1 MGTDNEQEYEIDLK
15 EICIA
20 ILDRIW
26 IVISVGIA
34 CALLAGIITKVFIT
48 PMYTSTTKL
57 YVINKQNSENSVTY
71 TDLQT
76 GNLLTND
83 YIIQVKGTK
92 VLSQVISE
100 LNLTDTEDEL
110 ASRIT
115 VSNPE
120 NSRFIVISVSDKDP
134 VVAQQIASCV
144 AKVSSEVVKEVM
156 DLEKVNVAEEANL
169 PLEKSSPNL
178 KKNVLLGGVAG
189 VFVSLLLIV
198 VFYLLNDRIRTPE
211 DVKRYLGLNT
221 LGQIPVLENS
231 GNAKKKQRHRKP
243 DIDDEDDDENEQEPV
258 AVVPAAENADK
269 IPVFVP
275 GFSVKADEPAADD
288 TATVSF
294 ADHEEDT
301 ATVSFA
307 DHEEDTAAVS
317 FVDYEDESSEAFEDV
332 APETAAPEESAKP
345 ETEIS
350 EEAVESETVI
360 AEEASKPETVI
371 SEEAVKPAKK
381 KKTDSSKKKSKD
393 KADEEEKTKKSD
405 KADKTKR
412 ADKADKEKK
421 AGKSDKEDKED
432 KPVKD
437 KKSKKKKSGK
447 KANDKK
453 DHDKKETEYAE
464 GGEDNE

>member
-15 EICIA
+15 EIAIV

-57 YVINKQNSENSVTY
+57 YVINKQDSENNITY

-144 AKVSSEVVKEVM
+144 AEVSSDVVKEVM

-178 KKNVLLGGVAG
+178 KKNVLLGGAAG

-231 GNAKKKQRHRKP
+231 GNTKRKQRHKKH
-243 DIDDEDDDENEQEPV
+243 DVDDEDDDEDENEQEPV
-258 AVVPAAENADK
+258 VAVPAVTDAGEKQDE

-275 GFSVKADEPAADD
+275 GLSVETDKMVEGD
-288 TATVSF
+288 TETVSY
-294 ADHEEDT
+294 AELED
-301 ATVSFA
+301 VSDEA
-307 DHEEDTAAVS
+307 
-317 FVDYEDESSEAFEDV
+317 YEDAEA
-332 APETAAPEESAKP
+332 ETTVQEEAAKP
-345 ETEIS
+345 ETVVS
-350 EEAVESETVI
+350 EEA
-360 AEEASKPETVI
+360 AKPETVVSEETAKPETVVSEEAAKPETVV
-371 SEEAVKPAKK
+371 SEEAVKSVKK
-381 KKTDSSKKKSKD
+381 KKTDDSKKKSKD
-393 KADEEEKTKKSD
+393 K
-405 KADKTKR
+405 
-412 ADKADKEKK
+412 DKEKK
-421 AGKSDKEDKED
+421 TDKSEKENKED

-437 KKSKKKKSGK
+437 KKSKKKKPGK
-447 KANDKK
+447 KTHHKK
-453 DHDKKETEYAE
+453 EHNKKETEYAE

>member
-15 EICIA
+15 EIAIA

-57 YVINKQNSENSVTY
+57 YVINKQNSENNITY

-144 AKVSSEVVKEVM
+144 AEVSSDVVKEVM

-178 KKNVLLGGVAG
+178 KKNVLLGGAAG

-231 GNAKKKQRHRKP
+231 GNTKRKQRHKKH
-243 DIDDEDDDENEQEPV
+243 DVDDEDDDEDENEQEPV
-258 AVVPAAENADK
+258 ATIPAVADAGEK
-269 IPVFVP
+269 QDEIPVFVP
-275 GFSVKADEPAADD
+275 GLSVETDK
-288 TATVSF
+288 TVEVDAETVLS
-294 ADHEEDT
+294 AELED
-301 ATVSFA
+301 VSGEA
-307 DHEEDTAAVS
+307 
-317 FVDYEDESSEAFEDV
+317 YEDADTEA
-332 APETAAPEESAKP
+332 TIPEEAAKP
-345 ETEIS
+345 ETVVS
-350 EEAVESETVI
+350 EETAKSETVVS
-360 AEEASKPETVI
+360 EETVKPETVV
-371 SEEAVKPAKK
+371 SEETVKPLKK
-381 KKTDSSKKKSKD
+381 KKTDGPKKKSKD
-393 KADEEEKTKKSD
+393 K
-405 KADKTKR
+405 
-412 ADKADKEKK
+412 DKEKRTDK
-421 AGKSDKEDKED
+421 YDKENKEDKED

-447 KANDKK
+447 KTHDKK

>member
-15 EICIA
+15 EIAIA

-34 CALLAGIITKVFIT
+34 CALLTGIITKVFIT

-57 YVINKQNSENSVTY
+57 YVINKQNSENNITY

-144 AKVSSEVVKEVM
+144 AEVSSDVVKEVM

-169 PLEKSSPNL
+169 PLEESSPNL
-178 KKNVLLGGVAG
+178 KKNVLLGGAAG

-231 GNAKKKQRHRKP
+231 GNTKRKQRHKKH
-243 DIDDEDDDENEQEPV
+243 DVDDEDDDEDENEQEPV
-258 AVVPAAENADK
+258 AAVPAVADADEK
-269 IPVFVP
+269 QDEIPVFVP
-275 GFSVKADEPAADD
+275 GLSVEHDKMMEGD
-288 TATVSF
+288 TETVSY
-294 ADHEEDT
+294 AELED
-301 ATVSFA
+301 VSDEA
-307 DHEEDTAAVS
+307 
-317 FVDYEDESSEAFEDV
+317 YEDAEAETTV
-332 APETAAPEESAKP
+332 QEEAAEPETVVSEETARPETVVSEEAAKP
-345 ETEIS
+345 ETVVS
-350 EEAVESETVI
+350 EED
-360 AEEASKPETVI
+360 
-371 SEEAVKPAKK
+371 VKPAKK
-381 KKTDSSKKKSKD
+381 KKSDNSKKKSKD
-393 KADEEEKTKKSD
+393 KD
-405 KADKTKR
+405 K
-412 ADKADKEKK
+412 DKEKK
-421 AGKSDKEDKED
+421 VDKSEKENKEEKED

-437 KKSKKKKSGK
+437 KKSKKKKPGK
-447 KANDKK
+447 KNHDKK
-453 DHDKKETEYAE
+453 EHNKKETEYA
-464 GGEDNE
+464 

>member
-15 EICIA
+15 EIAIV

-57 YVINKQNSENSVTY
+57 YVINKQNSENNITY

-144 AKVSSEVVKEVM
+144 AEVSSDVVKEVM

-178 KKNVLLGGVAG
+178 KKNVLLGGAAG

-231 GNAKKKQRHRKP
+231 GNTKRKQRHKKP
-243 DIDDEDDDENEQEPV
+243 GVDDEDDDEDENEQEPV
-258 AVVPAAENADK
+258 AAVPAVADAGK
-269 IPVFVP
+269 KQDEIPVFVP
-275 GFSVKADEPAADD
+275 GLSVETDKTMEGD
-288 TATVSF
+288 TETVSY
-294 ADHEEDT
+294 AEIED
-301 ATVSFA
+301 VSNEA
-307 DHEEDTAAVS
+307 
-317 FVDYEDESSEAFEDV
+317 YEDETTIPEEA
-332 APETAAPEESAKP
+332 ANPETVVSEEAANPETVVSEETANPEYVVSEESAKH
-345 ETEIS
+345 
-350 EEAVESETVI
+350 ETV
-360 AEEASKPETVI
+360 T
-371 SEEAVKPAKK
+371 SEDVVKPAKK
-381 KKTDSSKKKSKD
+381 KKSDNSKKKSKD
-393 KADEEEKTKKSD
+393 KEK
-405 KADKTKR
+405 KADKS
-412 ADKADKEKK
+412 E
-421 AGKSDKEDKED
+421 KEDKED

-437 KKSKKKKSGK
+437 KKSKKKKPGK
-447 KANDKK
+447 KTHHKK
-453 DHDKKETEYAE
+453 DHDKNETEYAE

>member
-15 EICIA
+15 EIAIV

-57 YVINKQNSENSVTY
+57 YVINKQNSENNITY

-144 AKVSSEVVKEVM
+144 AEVSSDVVKEVM

-178 KKNVLLGGVAG
+178 KKNVLLGGAAG

-231 GNAKKKQRHRKP
+231 GNTKRKQRHKKH
-243 DIDDEDDDENEQEPV
+243 DVDDEDDDEDENEQEPV
-258 AVVPAAENADK
+258 VAVPAVTDAGEKQDE

-275 GFSVKADEPAADD
+275 GLSVETDKMVEGD
-288 TATVSF
+288 TETVSY
-294 ADHEEDT
+294 AELED
-301 ATVSFA
+301 VSDEA
-307 DHEEDTAAVS
+307 
-317 FVDYEDESSEAFEDV
+317 YEDAEA
-332 APETAAPEESAKP
+332 ETTVQEETAKP
-345 ETEIS
+345 ETVVS
-350 EEAVESETVI
+350 EEA
-360 AEEASKPETVI
+360 AKPETVVSEETAKPETVVSEEAAKPETVV
-371 SEEAVKPAKK
+371 SEEAVKSVKK
-381 KKTDSSKKKSKD
+381 KKTDDSKKKSKD
-393 KADEEEKTKKSD
+393 K
-405 KADKTKR
+405 
-412 ADKADKEKK
+412 DKEKK
-421 AGKSDKEDKED
+421 TDKSEKENKED

-437 KKSKKKKSGK
+437 KKSKKKKPGK
-447 KANDKK
+447 KTHHKK
-453 DHDKKETEYAE
+453 EHNKKETEYAE

>member
-15 EICIA
+15 EIAIA

-34 CALLAGIITKVFIT
+34 CALLVGIITKVFIT

-57 YVINKQNSENSVTY
+57 YVINKQSSENNITY

-144 AKVSSEVVKEVM
+144 AKVSSDVVKEVM

-169 PLEKSSPNL
+169 PLEESSPNL

-231 GNAKKKQRHRKP
+231 GNAKRKQRHKKH
-243 DIDDEDDDENEQEPV
+243 DVDDEDDDEDENEQEPV
-258 AVVPAAENADK
+258 AAVPAVADADEK
-269 IPVFVP
+269 QDEIPVFVP
-275 GFSVKADEPAADD
+275 GLSVEHDKMMEGD
-288 TATVSF
+288 TETVSY
-294 ADHEEDT
+294 AELED
-301 ATVSFA
+301 VSDEA
-307 DHEEDTAAVS
+307 
-317 FVDYEDESSEAFEDV
+317 YEDAEA
-332 APETAAPEESAKP
+332 ETTDQEEVAKP
-345 ETEIS
+345 ETVVS
-350 EEAVESETVI
+350 EED
-360 AEEASKPETVI
+360 
-371 SEEAVKPAKK
+371 VKPAKK
-381 KKTDSSKKKSKD
+381 KKSDNSKKKSKD
-393 KADEEEKTKKSD
+393 KD
-405 KADKTKR
+405 K
-412 ADKADKEKK
+412 DKEKK
-421 AGKSDKEDKED
+421 VDKSEKENKEEKED

-437 KKSKKKKSGK
+437 KKSKKKKPGK
-447 KANDKK
+447 KNHDKK
-453 DHDKKETEYAE
+453 EHNKKETEYAE

>member
-15 EICIA
+15 EIAIA

-57 YVINKQNSENSVTY
+57 YVINKQNSENNITY

-144 AKVSSEVVKEVM
+144 AEVSSDVVKEVM

-178 KKNVLLGGVAG
+178 KKNVLLGGAAG

-231 GNAKKKQRHRKP
+231 GNTKRKQRHKKH
-243 DIDDEDDDENEQEPV
+243 DVDDEDDDEDENEQEPV
-258 AVVPAAENADK
+258 AVVPAVADAGEK
-269 IPVFVP
+269 QDEIPVFVP
-275 GFSVKADEPAADD
+275 GLSVETDKTVEVDTETVSSAELEDVSGEAYEDAD
-288 TATVSF
+288 ATVQ
-294 ADHEEDT
+294 EE
-301 ATVSFA
+301 
-307 DHEEDTAAVS
+307 AAM
-317 FVDYEDESSEAFEDV
+317 
-332 APETAAPEESAKP
+332 PET
-345 ETEIS
+345 IVS
-350 EEAVESETVI
+350 EET
-360 AEEASKPETVI
+360 
-371 SEEAVKPAKK
+371 VKPVKK
-381 KKTDSSKKKSKD
+381 KKTDGQKKKSKD
-393 KADEEEKTKKSD
+393 K
-405 KADKTKR
+405 
-412 ADKADKEKK
+412 DKEKK
-421 AGKSDKEDKED
+421 ADKSDKEDKED

-447 KANDKK
+447 KNHDKK
-453 DHDKKETEYAE
+453 EHDKKETEYAE

>member
-15 EICIA
+15 EIAIV

-57 YVINKQNSENSVTY
+57 YVINKQNSENNITY

-144 AKVSSEVVKEVM
+144 AEVSSDVVKEVM

-178 KKNVLLGGVAG
+178 KKNVLLGGAAG

-231 GNAKKKQRHRKP
+231 GNTKRKQRHKKP
-243 DIDDEDDDENEQEPV
+243 GVDDEDDDEDENEQEPV
-258 AVVPAAENADK
+258 AAVPAVADAGK
-269 IPVFVP
+269 KQDEIPVFVP
-275 GFSVKADEPAADD
+275 GLSVETDKTMEGD
-288 TATVSF
+288 TETVSY
-294 ADHEEDT
+294 AEIED
-301 ATVSFA
+301 VSNEA
-307 DHEEDTAAVS
+307 
-317 FVDYEDESSEAFEDV
+317 YEDETTIPEEA
-332 APETAAPEESAKP
+332 ANPETVVSEEAANPETVVSEETANPEYVVSEESAKH
-345 ETEIS
+345 
-350 EEAVESETVI
+350 ETV
-360 AEEASKPETVI
+360 T
-371 SEEAVKPAKK
+371 SEDAVKPAKK
-381 KKTDSSKKKSKD
+381 KKSDNSKKKSKD
-393 KADEEEKTKKSD
+393 K
-405 KADKTKR
+405 
-412 ADKADKEKK
+412 EKK
-421 AGKSDKEDKED
+421 GDKSEKEDKED

-437 KKSKKKKSGK
+437 KKSKKKKPGK
-447 KANDKK
+447 KTHHKK
-453 DHDKKETEYAE
+453 DHDKNETEYAE

>member
-15 EICIA
+15 EIAIV

-57 YVINKQNSENSVTY
+57 YVINKQNSENNITY

-144 AKVSSEVVKEVM
+144 AEVSSDVVKEVM

-178 KKNVLLGGVAG
+178 KKNVLLGGAAG

-231 GNAKKKQRHRKP
+231 GNTKRKQRHKKP
-243 DIDDEDDDENEQEPV
+243 GVDDEDDDEDENEQEPV
-258 AVVPAAENADK
+258 AAVPAVADAGK
-269 IPVFVP
+269 KQDEIPVFVP
-275 GFSVKADEPAADD
+275 GLSVETDKTMEGD
-288 TATVSF
+288 TETVSY
-294 ADHEEDT
+294 AEIED
-301 ATVSFA
+301 VSNEA
-307 DHEEDTAAVS
+307 
-317 FVDYEDESSEAFEDV
+317 YEDETTIPEEA
-332 APETAAPEESAKP
+332 ANPETVVSEEAANPETVVSEETAKPEYVVSEESAKH
-345 ETEIS
+345 
-350 EEAVESETVI
+350 ETV
-360 AEEASKPETVI
+360 T
-371 SEEAVKPAKK
+371 SEDAVKPAKK
-381 KKTDSSKKKSKD
+381 KKSDNSKKKSKD
-393 KADEEEKTKKSD
+393 KEK
-405 KADKTKR
+405 KADKS
-412 ADKADKEKK
+412 E
-421 AGKSDKEDKED
+421 KEDKED

-437 KKSKKKKSGK
+437 KKSKKKKPGK
-447 KANDKK
+447 KTHHKK
-453 DHDKKETEYAE
+453 DHDKNETEYAE

>member
-15 EICIA
+15 EIAIV

-57 YVINKQNSENSVTY
+57 YVINKQNSENNITY

-144 AKVSSEVVKEVM
+144 AEVSSDVVKEVM

-178 KKNVLLGGVAG
+178 KKNVLLGGAAG

-231 GNAKKKQRHRKP
+231 GNTKRKQRHKKP
-243 DIDDEDDDENEQEPV
+243 GVDDEDDYEDESEQEPV
-258 AVVPAAENADK
+258 AAVPAVADAGK
-269 IPVFVP
+269 KQDEIPVFVP
-275 GFSVKADEPAADD
+275 GLSVETDKTMEGD
-288 TATVSF
+288 TETVSY
-294 ADHEEDT
+294 AEIED
-301 ATVSFA
+301 VSNEA
-307 DHEEDTAAVS
+307 
-317 FVDYEDESSEAFEDV
+317 YEDETTIPEEA
-332 APETAAPEESAKP
+332 ANPETVV
-345 ETEIS
+345 S
-350 EEAVESETVI
+350 EEA
-360 AEEASKPETVI
+360 ANPETVV
-371 SEEAVKPAKK
+371 SEETANPEYVVSEESVKHETVTSEDAVKPAKK
-381 KKTDSSKKKSKD
+381 KKSDNSKKKSKD
-393 KADEEEKTKKSD
+393 KEK
-405 KADKTKR
+405 KADKS
-412 ADKADKEKK
+412 E
-421 AGKSDKEDKED
+421 KEDKED

-437 KKSKKKKSGK
+437 KKSKKKKPGK
-447 KANDKK
+447 KTHHKK
-453 DHDKKETEYAE
+453 DHDKNETEYAE

>member
-15 EICIA
+15 EIAIA

-34 CALLAGIITKVFIT
+34 CALLVGIITKVFIT

-57 YVINKQNSENSVTY
+57 YVINKQNSENNITY

-144 AKVSSEVVKEVM
+144 AEVSSDVVKEVM

-178 KKNVLLGGVAG
+178 KKNVLLGGAAG

-231 GNAKKKQRHRKP
+231 GNTKRKQRHKKH
-243 DIDDEDDDENEQEPV
+243 DVDDEDDDEDENEQEPV
-258 AVVPAAENADK
+258 AAVPAVADDDEK
-269 IPVFVP
+269 QDEIPVFVP
-275 GFSVKADEPAADD
+275 GLSVEHDKMMEGD
-288 TATVSF
+288 TETVSY
-294 ADHEEDT
+294 AELED
-301 ATVSFA
+301 VSDEA
-307 DHEEDTAAVS
+307 
-317 FVDYEDESSEAFEDV
+317 YEDAEA
-332 APETAAPEESAKP
+332 ETTDQAEAAKP
-345 ETEIS
+345 ETVVSEETARPETVVS
-350 EEAVESETVI
+350 EEA
-360 AEEASKPETVI
+360 ARPETVV
-371 SEEAVKPAKK
+371 SEEDVKPAKK
-381 KKTDSSKKKSKD
+381 KKSDNSKKKSKD
-393 KADEEEKTKKSD
+393 K
-405 KADKTKR
+405 
-412 ADKADKEKK
+412 DKEKK
-421 AGKSDKEDKED
+421 ADKSEKENKED

-437 KKSKKKKSGK
+437 KKSKKKKPGK
-447 KANDKK
+447 KNHHNKE
-453 DHDKKETEYAE
+453 HNKKETEYAE

>member
-15 EICIA
+15 EIAIV

-57 YVINKQNSENSVTY
+57 YVINKQNSENNITY

-144 AKVSSEVVKEVM
+144 AEVSSDVVKEVM

-178 KKNVLLGGVAG
+178 KKNVLLGGAAG

-231 GNAKKKQRHRKP
+231 GNTKRKQRHKKH
-243 DIDDEDDDENEQEPV
+243 DADDEDDDEDENEQEPV
-258 AVVPAAENADK
+258 AAVPAVADAGEK
-269 IPVFVP
+269 QDEIPVFVP
-275 GFSVKADEPAADD
+275 GLSVETDKIVEEYTETVSSAQLEDAGGEAYEEAAAEMTIPEEAANPESVVSEEAADPK
-288 TATVSF
+288 TVVS
-294 ADHEEDT
+294 EE
-301 ATVSFA
+301 AAKPEIVVS
-307 DHEEDTAAVS
+307 EEA
-317 FVDYEDESSEAFEDV
+317 
-332 APETAAPEESAKP
+332 AKP
-345 ETEIS
+345 ETVVS
-350 EEAVESETVI
+350 EED
-360 AEEASKPETVI
+360 
-371 SEEAVKPAKK
+371 VKPAKK
-381 KKTDSSKKKSKD
+381 KKSDNSKKKSKD
-393 KADEEEKTKKSD
+393 K
-405 KADKTKR
+405 
-412 ADKADKEKK
+412 
-421 AGKSDKEDKED
+421 DKED

-437 KKSKKKKSGK
+437 KKSKKKKPDMKTHHK
-447 KANDKK
+447 KEHN
-453 DHDKKETEYAE
+453 KKETEYAE

>member
-15 EICIA
+15 EIAIA

-34 CALLAGIITKVFIT
+34 CALLTGIITKVFIT

-57 YVINKQNSENSVTY
+57 YVINKQNSENNITY

-144 AKVSSEVVKEVM
+144 AKVSSDVVKEVM

-169 PLEKSSPNL
+169 PLEESSPNL
-178 KKNVLLGGVAG
+178 KKNVLLGGAAG

-221 LGQIPVLENS
+221 LGQIPILENS
-231 GNAKKKQRHRKP
+231 GNTKRKQRHKKH
-243 DIDDEDDDENEQEPV
+243 DVDDEDDDEDENEQEPV
-258 AVVPAAENADK
+258 AAVPAVADADEK
-269 IPVFVP
+269 QDEIPVFVP
-275 GFSVKADEPAADD
+275 GLSVEHDKMMEGD
-288 TATVSF
+288 TETVSY
-294 ADHEEDT
+294 AELED
-301 ATVSFA
+301 VSDEA
-307 DHEEDTAAVS
+307 
-317 FVDYEDESSEAFEDV
+317 YEDAEA
-332 APETAAPEESAKP
+332 ET
-345 ETEIS
+345 TVQ
-350 EEAVESETVI
+350 EEA
-360 AEEASKPETVI
+360 AEPETVV
-371 SEEAVKPAKK
+371 SEETAKTETVVSEEDVKPAKK
-381 KKTDSSKKKSKD
+381 KKSDNSKKKFKD
-393 KADEEEKTKKSD
+393 KDREN
-405 KADKTKR
+405 KADKSE
-412 ADKADKEKK
+412 KEN
-421 AGKSDKEDKED
+421 KEDKED

-437 KKSKKKKSGK
+437 KKSKKKKPGK
-447 KANDKK
+447 KNHHKK
-453 DHDKKETEYAE
+453 ENNKKETEYAE

>member
-15 EICIA
+15 EIAIA

-34 CALLAGIITKVFIT
+34 CALLVGIITKVFIT

-57 YVINKQNSENSVTY
+57 YVINKQNSDNNITY

-144 AKVSSEVVKEVM
+144 AKVSSDVVKEVM

-169 PLEKSSPNL
+169 PLEESSPNL
-178 KKNVLLGGVAG
+178 KKNVLLGGAAG

-231 GNAKKKQRHRKP
+231 GNTKRKQRHKKH
-243 DIDDEDDDENEQEPV
+243 DVDDEDDDEDENEQEPV
-258 AVVPAAENADK
+258 AAVPAVADADEK
-269 IPVFVP
+269 QDEIPVFVP
-275 GFSVKADEPAADD
+275 GLSVEHDKMMEGD
-288 TATVSF
+288 TETVSY
-294 ADHEEDT
+294 AELED
-301 ATVSFA
+301 VSDEA
-307 DHEEDTAAVS
+307 
-317 FVDYEDESSEAFEDV
+317 YEDAEA
-332 APETAAPEESAKP
+332 ETTVQEEAAKP
-345 ETEIS
+345 ETVVS
-350 EEAVESETVI
+350 EEAAKLETVVS
-360 AEEASKPETVI
+360 EEAAKPETVV
-371 SEEAVKPAKK
+371 SEEDVKPAKK
-381 KKTDSSKKKSKD
+381 KKSDNSKKKSKD
-393 KADEEEKTKKSD
+393 K
-405 KADKTKR
+405 
-412 ADKADKEKK
+412 DKEKK
-421 AGKSDKEDKED
+421 ADKSEKENKEDKEDKED

-437 KKSKKKKSGK
+437 KKSKKKKPGK
-447 KANDKK
+447 KNHDKK
-453 DHDKKETEYAE
+453 EHNKKETEYAE

>member
-15 EICIA
+15 EIAIV

-57 YVINKQNSENSVTY
+57 YVINKQNSENNITY

-144 AKVSSEVVKEVM
+144 AEVSSDVVKEVM

-178 KKNVLLGGVAG
+178 KKNVLLGGAAG
-189 VFVSLLLIV
+189 VLVSLLLIV

-231 GNAKKKQRHRKP
+231 GNTKRKQRHKKH
-243 DIDDEDDDENEQEPV
+243 DVDDEDDDEDENEQESVV
-258 AVVPAAENADK
+258 AVPAVTDAGEKQDE

-275 GFSVKADEPAADD
+275 GLSVETDKMVEGD
-288 TATVSF
+288 TETVSY
-294 ADHEEDT
+294 AELED
-301 ATVSFA
+301 VSDEA
-307 DHEEDTAAVS
+307 
-317 FVDYEDESSEAFEDV
+317 YEDAEA
-332 APETAAPEESAKP
+332 ETTVQEEAAKP
-345 ETEIS
+345 ETVVS
-350 EEAVESETVI
+350 EEA
-360 AEEASKPETVI
+360 AKPETVVSEEAAKPETVV
-371 SEEAVKPAKK
+371 SEEAVKSVKK
-381 KKTDSSKKKSKD
+381 KKTDDSKKKSKD
-393 KADEEEKTKKSD
+393 K
-405 KADKTKR
+405 
-412 ADKADKEKK
+412 DKEKK
-421 AGKSDKEDKED
+421 TDKSEKENKED

-437 KKSKKKKSGK
+437 KKSKKKKPGK
-447 KANDKK
+447 KTHHKK
-453 DHDKKETEYAE
+453 EHNKKETEYAE

>member
-15 EICIA
+15 EIAIV

-57 YVINKQNSENSVTY
+57 YVINKQNSENNITY

-144 AKVSSEVVKEVM
+144 AEVSSDVVKEVM

-178 KKNVLLGGVAG
+178 KKNVLLGGAAG

-231 GNAKKKQRHRKP
+231 GNTKRMQRHKKP
-243 DIDDEDDDENEQEPV
+243 GVDDEDDDEDENEQEPV
-258 AVVPAAENADK
+258 AAVPAVADAGK
-269 IPVFVP
+269 KQDEIPVFVP
-275 GFSVKADEPAADD
+275 GLSVETDKTMEGD
-288 TATVSF
+288 TETVSY
-294 ADHEEDT
+294 AEIED
-301 ATVSFA
+301 VSNEA
-307 DHEEDTAAVS
+307 
-317 FVDYEDESSEAFEDV
+317 YEDETTIPEEA
-332 APETAAPEESAKP
+332 ANPETVVSEEAANPETVVSEETANPEYVVSEESAKH
-345 ETEIS
+345 
-350 EEAVESETVI
+350 ETV
-360 AEEASKPETVI
+360 T
-371 SEEAVKPAKK
+371 SEDAVKPAKK
-381 KKTDSSKKKSKD
+381 KKSDNSKKKSKD
-393 KADEEEKTKKSD
+393 KEK
-405 KADKTKR
+405 KADKS
-412 ADKADKEKK
+412 E
-421 AGKSDKEDKED
+421 KEDKED

-437 KKSKKKKSGK
+437 KKSKKKKPGK
-447 KANDKK
+447 KTHHKK
-453 DHDKKETEYAE
+453 DHDKNETEYAE

>member
-15 EICIA
+15 EIAIA

-34 CALLAGIITKVFIT
+34 CALLVGIITKVFIT

-57 YVINKQNSENSVTY
+57 YVINKQNSDNNITY

-144 AKVSSEVVKEVM
+144 AKVSSDVVKEVM

-169 PLEKSSPNL
+169 PLEESSPNL
-178 KKNVLLGGVAG
+178 KKNVLLGGAAG

-231 GNAKKKQRHRKP
+231 GNTKRKQRHKKH
-243 DIDDEDDDENEQEPV
+243 DVDDEDDDEDENEQEPV
-258 AVVPAAENADK
+258 AAVPAVADADEK
-269 IPVFVP
+269 QDEIPVFVP
-275 GFSVKADEPAADD
+275 GLSVEHDKMMEGD
-288 TATVSF
+288 TETVSY
-294 ADHEEDT
+294 AELED
-301 ATVSFA
+301 VSDEA
-307 DHEEDTAAVS
+307 
-317 FVDYEDESSEAFEDV
+317 YEDAEA
-332 APETAAPEESAKP
+332 ETTVQEEAAKP
-345 ETEIS
+345 ETVVSEETARPETVVS
-350 EEAVESETVI
+350 EEA
-360 AEEASKPETVI
+360 ARPETVV
-371 SEEAVKPAKK
+371 SEEDVKPAKK
-381 KKTDSSKKKSKD
+381 KKSDNSKKKSKD
-393 KADEEEKTKKSD
+393 K
-405 KADKTKR
+405 
-412 ADKADKEKK
+412 DKEKK
-421 AGKSDKEDKED
+421 ADKSEKENKED

-437 KKSKKKKSGK
+437 KKSKKKKPGK
-447 KANDKK
+447 KNHHNKE
-453 DHDKKETEYAE
+453 HNKKETEYAE

>member
-15 EICIA
+15 EIAIA

-34 CALLAGIITKVFIT
+34 CALLVGIITKVFIT

-57 YVINKQNSENSVTY
+57 YVINKQNSDNNITY

-144 AKVSSEVVKEVM
+144 AEVSSDVVKEVM

-169 PLEKSSPNL
+169 PLEESSPNL
-178 KKNVLLGGVAG
+178 KKNVLLGGAAG

-221 LGQIPVLENS
+221 LGQIPILENS
-231 GNAKKKQRHRKP
+231 GNTKRKQRHKKH
-243 DIDDEDDDENEQEPV
+243 DVDDEDDDEDENEQEPV
-258 AVVPAAENADK
+258 AAVPAVADADEK
-269 IPVFVP
+269 QDEIPVFVP
-275 GFSVKADEPAADD
+275 GLSVEHDKMMEGD
-288 TATVSF
+288 TETVSY
-294 ADHEEDT
+294 AELED
-301 ATVSFA
+301 VSDEA
-307 DHEEDTAAVS
+307 
-317 FVDYEDESSEAFEDV
+317 YEDAEAETTV
-332 APETAAPEESAKP
+332 QEEAAEPETVVSEEVAKP
-345 ETEIS
+345 ETVVS
-350 EEAVESETVI
+350 EEA
-360 AEEASKPETVI
+360 AKPETVV
-371 SEEAVKPAKK
+371 SEEDVKPAKK
-381 KKTDSSKKKSKD
+381 KKSDNSKKKSKD
-393 KADEEEKTKKSD
+393 K
-405 KADKTKR
+405 
-412 ADKADKEKK
+412 DKEKK
-421 AGKSDKEDKED
+421 ADKSEKENKEDKEDKED

-437 KKSKKKKSGK
+437 KKSKKKKPGK
-447 KANDKK
+447 KNHDKK
-453 DHDKKETEYAE
+453 EHNKKETEYAE

>member
-15 EICIA
+15 EIAIA

-34 CALLAGIITKVFIT
+34 CALLVGIITKVFIT

-57 YVINKQNSENSVTY
+57 YVINKQNSDNNITY

-144 AKVSSEVVKEVM
+144 AKVSSDVVKEVM

-169 PLEKSSPNL
+169 PLEESSPNL
-178 KKNVLLGGVAG
+178 KKNVLLGGAAG

-231 GNAKKKQRHRKP
+231 GNTKRKQRHKKH
-243 DIDDEDDDENEQEPV
+243 DVDDEDDDEDENEQEPV
-258 AVVPAAENADK
+258 AAVPAVADADEK
-269 IPVFVP
+269 QDEIPVFVP
-275 GFSVKADEPAADD
+275 GLSVEHDKMMEGD
-288 TATVSF
+288 TETVSY
-294 ADHEEDT
+294 AELED
-301 ATVSFA
+301 VSDEA
-307 DHEEDTAAVS
+307 
-317 FVDYEDESSEAFEDV
+317 YEDAEA
-332 APETAAPEESAKP
+332 ETTDQEEAAKP
-345 ETEIS
+345 ETVVS
-350 EEAVESETVI
+350 EETAKTETV
-360 AEEASKPETVI
+360 V
-371 SEEAVKPAKK
+371 SEEDVKPAKK
-381 KKTDSSKKKSKD
+381 KKSDNSKKKSKD
-393 KADEEEKTKKSD
+393 KDREK
-405 KADKTKR
+405 KADKSE
-412 ADKADKEKK
+412 KEN
-421 AGKSDKEDKED
+421 KEDKED

-437 KKSKKKKSGK
+437 KKSKKKKPGK
-447 KANDKK
+447 KNHDKK
-453 DHDKKETEYAE
+453 ENNKKETEYAE

>member
-15 EICIA
+15 EIAIA

-34 CALLAGIITKVFIT
+34 CALLVGIITKVFIT

-57 YVINKQNSENSVTY
+57 YVINKQNSDNNITY

-144 AKVSSEVVKEVM
+144 AKVSSDVVKEVM

-169 PLEKSSPNL
+169 PLEESSPNL

-231 GNAKKKQRHRKP
+231 GNAKRKQRHKKH
-243 DIDDEDDDENEQEPV
+243 DVDDEDDDEDENEQEPV
-258 AVVPAAENADK
+258 AAVPAVADADEK
-269 IPVFVP
+269 QDEIPVFVP
-275 GFSVKADEPAADD
+275 GLSVEHDKMMEGD
-288 TATVSF
+288 TETVSY
-294 ADHEEDT
+294 AELED
-301 ATVSFA
+301 VSDEA
-307 DHEEDTAAVS
+307 
-317 FVDYEDESSEAFEDV
+317 YEDAEA
-332 APETAAPEESAKP
+332 ETTDQEEAAKP
-345 ETEIS
+345 ETVVSEETARPETVVS
-350 EEAVESETVI
+350 EEA
-360 AEEASKPETVI
+360 AKPETIV
-371 SEEAVKPAKK
+371 SEEDVKPVKK
-381 KKTDSSKKKSKD
+381 KKSDNSKKKSKD
-393 KADEEEKTKKSD
+393 K
-405 KADKTKR
+405 
-412 ADKADKEKK
+412 DKEKK
-421 AGKSDKEDKED
+421 ADKSEKENKEDKEDKED

-437 KKSKKKKSGK
+437 KKSKKKKPGK
-447 KANDKK
+447 KNHHKK
-453 DHDKKETEYAE
+453 EHNKKETEYAE

>member
-15 EICIA
+15 EIAIV

-57 YVINKQNSENSVTY
+57 YVINKQNSENNITY

-144 AKVSSEVVKEVM
+144 AEVSSDVVKEVM

-178 KKNVLLGGVAG
+178 KKNVLLGGAAG

-231 GNAKKKQRHRKP
+231 GNTKRKQRHKKP
-243 DIDDEDDDENEQEPV
+243 GVDDEDDDEDENEQEPV
-258 AVVPAAENADK
+258 AAVPAVADAGK
-269 IPVFVP
+269 KQDEIPVFVP
-275 GFSVKADEPAADD
+275 GLSVETDKTMEGD
-288 TATVSF
+288 TETVSY
-294 ADHEEDT
+294 AEIED
-301 ATVSFA
+301 VSNEA
-307 DHEEDTAAVS
+307 
-317 FVDYEDESSEAFEDV
+317 YEDETTIPEEA
-332 APETAAPEESAKP
+332 ANPETVVSEEAANPETVVSEGTANPEYVVSEESAKH
-345 ETEIS
+345 
-350 EEAVESETVI
+350 ETV
-360 AEEASKPETVI
+360 T
-371 SEEAVKPAKK
+371 SEDAVKPAKK
-381 KKTDSSKKKSKD
+381 KKSDNSKKKSKD
-393 KADEEEKTKKSD
+393 KE
-405 KADKTKR
+405 KR
-412 ADKADKEKK
+412 ADKSE
-421 AGKSDKEDKED
+421 KEDKED

-437 KKSKKKKSGK
+437 KKSKKKKPGK
-447 KANDKK
+447 KTHHKK
-453 DHDKKETEYAE
+453 DHDKNETEYAE

>member
-15 EICIA
+15 EIAIA

-34 CALLAGIITKVFIT
+34 CALLTGIITKVFIT

-57 YVINKQNSENSVTY
+57 YVINKQNSDNNITY

-144 AKVSSEVVKEVM
+144 AKVSSDVVKEVM

-169 PLEKSSPNL
+169 PLEESSPNL
-178 KKNVLLGGVAG
+178 KKNVLLGGAAG

-231 GNAKKKQRHRKP
+231 GNTKRKQRHKKH
-243 DIDDEDDDENEQEPV
+243 DVDDEDDDEDENEQEPV
-258 AVVPAAENADK
+258 AAVPAVADADEK
-269 IPVFVP
+269 QDEIPVFVP
-275 GFSVKADEPAADD
+275 GLSVEHDKMMEGD
-288 TATVSF
+288 TETVSY
-294 ADHEEDT
+294 AELED
-301 ATVSFA
+301 VSDEA
-307 DHEEDTAAVS
+307 
-317 FVDYEDESSEAFEDV
+317 YEDAEA
-332 APETAAPEESAKP
+332 ETTVQEEAAKP
-345 ETEIS
+345 ETVVS
-350 EEAVESETVI
+350 EEA
-360 AEEASKPETVI
+360 AKPETVV
-371 SEEAVKPAKK
+371 SEEAAKPETVVSEEDVKPAKK
-381 KKTDSSKKKSKD
+381 KKSDNSKKKSKD
-393 KADEEEKTKKSD
+393 K
-405 KADKTKR
+405 
-412 ADKADKEKK
+412 DKEKK
-421 AGKSDKEDKED
+421 ADKSEKENKEDKEDKED

-437 KKSKKKKSGK
+437 KKSKKKKPGK
-447 KANDKK
+447 KNHDKK
-453 DHDKKETEYAE
+453 EHNKKETEYAE

>member
-15 EICIA
+15 EIAIV

-57 YVINKQNSENSVTY
+57 YVINKQNSENNITY

-144 AKVSSEVVKEVM
+144 AEVSSDVVKEVM

-178 KKNVLLGGVAG
+178 KKNVLLGGAAG

-231 GNAKKKQRHRKP
+231 GNTKRKQRHKKP
-243 DIDDEDDDENEQEPV
+243 GVDDEDDDEDENEQGPV
-258 AVVPAAENADK
+258 AAVPAVADAGK
-269 IPVFVP
+269 KQDEIPVFVP
-275 GFSVKADEPAADD
+275 GLSVETDKTMEGD
-288 TATVSF
+288 TETVSY
-294 ADHEEDT
+294 AEIED
-301 ATVSFA
+301 VSNEA
-307 DHEEDTAAVS
+307 
-317 FVDYEDESSEAFEDV
+317 YEDETTIPEEA
-332 APETAAPEESAKP
+332 ANPETVVSEEAANPETVVSEETAKPEYVVSEESAKY
-345 ETEIS
+345 
-350 EEAVESETVI
+350 ETV
-360 AEEASKPETVI
+360 T
-371 SEEAVKPAKK
+371 SEDAVKPAKK
-381 KKTDSSKKKSKD
+381 KKSDNSKKKSKD
-393 KADEEEKTKKSD
+393 KEK
-405 KADKTKR
+405 KADKS
-412 ADKADKEKK
+412 E
-421 AGKSDKEDKED
+421 KEDKED

-437 KKSKKKKSGK
+437 KKSKKKKPGK
-447 KANDKK
+447 KTHHKK
-453 DHDKKETEYAE
+453 DHDKNETEYAE

>member
-15 EICIA
+15 EIAIA

-57 YVINKQNSENSVTY
+57 YVINKQNSENNITY

-144 AKVSSEVVKEVM
+144 AEVSSDVVKEVM

-178 KKNVLLGGVAG
+178 KKNVILGGAAG

-231 GNAKKKQRHRKP
+231 GNTKRKQRHKKP
-243 DIDDEDDDENEQEPV
+243 DVDDEDDDEDENEQEPV
-258 AVVPAAENADK
+258 ATVPAVADAGEK
-269 IPVFVP
+269 QDEIPVFVP
-275 GFSVKADEPAADD
+275 GLSVETDKTVEVDAE
-288 TATVSF
+288 TVSS
-294 ADHEEDT
+294 AELED
-301 ATVSFA
+301 VSGEA
-307 DHEEDTAAVS
+307 
-317 FVDYEDESSEAFEDV
+317 YEDEA
-332 APETAAPEESAKP
+332 AKP
-345 ETEIS
+345 ETVVS
-350 EEAVESETVI
+350 EETAMPETVVS
-360 AEEASKPETVI
+360 EETAKPETVV
-371 SEEAVKPAKK
+371 SEETAKSETVVSKESVKPVKK
-381 KKTDSSKKKSKD
+381 KKTDGQKKKSKD
-393 KADEEEKTKKSD
+393 K
-405 KADKTKR
+405 
-412 ADKADKEKK
+412 DKEKK
-421 AGKSDKEDKED
+421 ADKSDKGNKED

-447 KANDKK
+447 KTHDKK

-464 GGEDNE
+464 GGEGNE

>member
-15 EICIA
+15 EIAIV

-57 YVINKQNSENSVTY
+57 YVINKQNSENNITY

-144 AKVSSEVVKEVM
+144 AEVSSDVVKEVM

-178 KKNVLLGGVAG
+178 KKNVLLGGAAG

-231 GNAKKKQRHRKP
+231 GNTKRKQRHKKP
-243 DIDDEDDDENEQEPV
+243 GVDDEDDDEDENEQEPV
-258 AVVPAAENADK
+258 AAVPAVADAGK
-269 IPVFVP
+269 KQDEIPVFVP
-275 GFSVKADEPAADD
+275 GLSVETDKTMEGD
-288 TATVSF
+288 TETVSY
-294 ADHEEDT
+294 AEIED
-301 ATVSFA
+301 VSNEA
-307 DHEEDTAAVS
+307 
-317 FVDYEDESSEAFEDV
+317 YEDETTIPEEA
-332 APETAAPEESAKP
+332 ANPETVVSEEAANPETVVSEETANPEYVVSEESAKH
-345 ETEIS
+345 
-350 EEAVESETVI
+350 ETV
-360 AEEASKPETVI
+360 T
-371 SEEAVKPAKK
+371 SEDAVKPAKK
-381 KKTDSSKKKSKD
+381 KKSDNSKKKSKD
-393 KADEEEKTKKSD
+393 KEK
-405 KADKTKR
+405 KADKS
-412 ADKADKEKK
+412 EKD
-421 AGKSDKEDKED
+421 DKEDKL
-432 KPVKD
+432 VKD
-437 KKSKKKKSGK
+437 KKSKKKKPGK
-447 KANDKK
+447 KTHHKK
-453 DHDKKETEYAE
+453 DHDKNETEYAE

>member
-15 EICIA
+15 EIAIV

-57 YVINKQNSENSVTY
+57 YVINKQNSENNITY

-144 AKVSSEVVKEVM
+144 AEVSSDVVKEVM

-178 KKNVLLGGVAG
+178 KKNVLLGGAAG
-189 VFVSLLLIV
+189 VLVSLLLIV

-231 GNAKKKQRHRKP
+231 GNTKRKQRHKKH
-243 DIDDEDDDENEQEPV
+243 DVDDEDDDEDENEQEPV
-258 AVVPAAENADK
+258 AAVPAVADAGEK
-269 IPVFVP
+269 QDEIPVFVP
-275 GFSVKADEPAADD
+275 GLSVETDKIVEEYTETVSSAQLEDAGGEAYEEAAAEMTIPEEAANPESVVSEEAADPK
-288 TATVSF
+288 TVVS
-294 ADHEEDT
+294 EE
-301 ATVSFA
+301 AAKPEIVVS
-307 DHEEDTAAVS
+307 EEA
-317 FVDYEDESSEAFEDV
+317 
-332 APETAAPEESAKP
+332 AKP
-345 ETEIS
+345 ETVVS
-350 EEAVESETVI
+350 EED
-360 AEEASKPETVI
+360 
-371 SEEAVKPAKK
+371 VKPAKK
-381 KKTDSSKKKSKD
+381 KKSDNSKKKSKD
-393 KADEEEKTKKSD
+393 K
-405 KADKTKR
+405 
-412 ADKADKEKK
+412 DKEKK
-421 AGKSDKEDKED
+421 ADKSEKENKED

-437 KKSKKKKSGK
+437 KKSKKKKP
-447 KANDKK
+447 DKK
-453 DHDKKETEYAE
+453 THHKKEHNKKKTEYAE

>member
-15 EICIA
+15 EIAIA

-34 CALLAGIITKVFIT
+34 CALLTGIITKVFIT

-57 YVINKQNSENSVTY
+57 YVINKQNSENNITY

-144 AKVSSEVVKEVM
+144 AKVSSDVVKEVM

-169 PLEKSSPNL
+169 PLEESSPNL

-231 GNAKKKQRHRKP
+231 GNAKRKQRHKKH
-243 DIDDEDDDENEQEPV
+243 DVDDEDDDEDENEQEPV
-258 AVVPAAENADK
+258 AAVPAVADADEK
-269 IPVFVP
+269 QDEIPVFVP
-275 GFSVKADEPAADD
+275 GLSVEHDKMMEGD
-288 TATVSF
+288 TETVSY
-294 ADHEEDT
+294 AELED
-301 ATVSFA
+301 VSDEA
-307 DHEEDTAAVS
+307 
-317 FVDYEDESSEAFEDV
+317 YEDAEA
-332 APETAAPEESAKP
+332 ETTDQEEAAKP
-345 ETEIS
+345 ETVVSEETARPETVVS
-350 EEAVESETVI
+350 EEA
-360 AEEASKPETVI
+360 AKPETVV
-371 SEEAVKPAKK
+371 SEEDVKPAKK
-381 KKTDSSKKKSKD
+381 KKSDNSKKKSKD
-393 KADEEEKTKKSD
+393 K
-405 KADKTKR
+405 
-412 ADKADKEKK
+412 DKEKK
-421 AGKSDKEDKED
+421 VDKSEKENKEEKED

-437 KKSKKKKSGK
+437 KKSKKKKPGK
-447 KANDKK
+447 KNHDKK
-453 DHDKKETEYAE
+453 EHNKKETEYAE

>member
-178 KKNVLLGGVAG
+178 KKNVLLGGAAG

-243 DIDDEDDDENEQEPV
+243 DIDDEDDDEDENEQEPV
-258 AVVPAAENADK
+258 AVVPAVENTDK

-275 GFSVKADEPAADD
+275 GLSVKADEPTKED
-288 TATVSF
+288 TTTVSF

-307 DHEEDTAAVS
+307 DHE
-317 FVDYEDESSEAFEDV
+317 DESSEAFEDV
-332 APETAAPEESAKP
+332 ATETAAPEESAKP
-345 ETEIS
+345 ETEMS
-350 EEAVESETVI
+350 EEAGESETVS

-412 ADKADKEKK
+412 ADKADKAKK
-421 AGKSDKEDKED
+421 ADKSDKEDKED

-464 GGEDNE
+464 GGEHNE

>member
-15 EICIA
+15 EIAIA

-34 CALLAGIITKVFIT
+34 CALLVGIITKVFIT

-57 YVINKQNSENSVTY
+57 YVINKQNSDNNITY

-144 AKVSSEVVKEVM
+144 AKVSSDVVKEVM

-169 PLEKSSPNL
+169 PLEESSPNL
-178 KKNVLLGGVAG
+178 KKNVLLGGAAG

-231 GNAKKKQRHRKP
+231 GNTKRKQRHKKH
-243 DIDDEDDDENEQEPV
+243 DVDDEDDDEDENEQEPV
-258 AVVPAAENADK
+258 AAVPAVADADEK
-269 IPVFVP
+269 QDEIPVFVP
-275 GFSVKADEPAADD
+275 GLSVEHDKMMEGD
-288 TATVSF
+288 TETVSY
-294 ADHEEDT
+294 AELED
-301 ATVSFA
+301 VSDEA
-307 DHEEDTAAVS
+307 
-317 FVDYEDESSEAFEDV
+317 YEDAEA
-332 APETAAPEESAKP
+332 ETTVQEEAAKP
-345 ETEIS
+345 ETVVS
-350 EEAVESETVI
+350 EEA
-360 AEEASKPETVI
+360 AKPETVV
-371 SEEAVKPAKK
+371 SEEDVKPAKK
-381 KKTDSSKKKSKD
+381 KKSDNSKKKSKD
-393 KADEEEKTKKSD
+393 K
-405 KADKTKR
+405 
-412 ADKADKEKK
+412 DKEKK
-421 AGKSDKEDKED
+421 ADKSEKENKEDKEDKED

-437 KKSKKKKSGK
+437 KKSKKKKPGK
-447 KANDKK
+447 KNHHKK
-453 DHDKKETEYAE
+453 EHNKKETEYAE

>member
-15 EICIA
+15 EIAIA

-34 CALLAGIITKVFIT
+34 CALLVGIITKVFIT

-57 YVINKQNSENSVTY
+57 YVINKQNSDNNITY

-144 AKVSSEVVKEVM
+144 AKVSSDVVKEVM

-169 PLEKSSPNL
+169 PLEESSPNL
-178 KKNVLLGGVAG
+178 KKNVLLGGAAG

-231 GNAKKKQRHRKP
+231 GNTKRKQRHKKH
-243 DIDDEDDDENEQEPV
+243 DVDDEDDDEDENEQEPV
-258 AVVPAAENADK
+258 AAVPAVADADEK
-269 IPVFVP
+269 QDEIPVFVP
-275 GFSVKADEPAADD
+275 GLSVEHDKMMEGD
-288 TATVSF
+288 TETVSY
-294 ADHEEDT
+294 AELED
-301 ATVSFA
+301 VSDEA
-307 DHEEDTAAVS
+307 
-317 FVDYEDESSEAFEDV
+317 YEDAEA
-332 APETAAPEESAKP
+332 ETTVQEEAAKP
-345 ETEIS
+345 ETVVS
-350 EEAVESETVI
+350 EEAARPETVVS
-360 AEEASKPETVI
+360 EEAAKPETVV
-371 SEEAVKPAKK
+371 SEEDVKPAKK
-381 KKTDSSKKKSKD
+381 KKSDNSKKKSKD
-393 KADEEEKTKKSD
+393 K
-405 KADKTKR
+405 
-412 ADKADKEKK
+412 DKEKK
-421 AGKSDKEDKED
+421 ADKSEKENKEDKEDKED

-437 KKSKKKKSGK
+437 KKSKKKKPGK
-447 KANDKK
+447 KNHDKK
-453 DHDKKETEYAE
+453 EHNKKETEYAE

>member
-15 EICIA
+15 EIAIA

-34 CALLAGIITKVFIT
+34 CALLVGIITKVFIT

-57 YVINKQNSENSVTY
+57 YVINKQNSDNNITY

-144 AKVSSEVVKEVM
+144 AKVSSDVVKEVM

-169 PLEKSSPNL
+169 PLEESSPNL
-178 KKNVLLGGVAG
+178 KKNVLLGGAAG

-221 LGQIPVLENS
+221 LGQIPILENS
-231 GNAKKKQRHRKP
+231 GNTKRKQRHKKH
-243 DIDDEDDDENEQEPV
+243 DVDDEDDDEDENEQEPV
-258 AVVPAAENADK
+258 AAVPAVADADEK
-269 IPVFVP
+269 QDEIPVFVP
-275 GFSVKADEPAADD
+275 GLSVEHDKMMEGD
-288 TATVSF
+288 TETVSY
-294 ADHEEDT
+294 AELED
-301 ATVSFA
+301 VSDEA
-307 DHEEDTAAVS
+307 
-317 FVDYEDESSEAFEDV
+317 YEDAEAETTV
-332 APETAAPEESAKP
+332 QEEAAEPETVVSEEVAKP
-345 ETEIS
+345 ETVVS
-350 EEAVESETVI
+350 EEA
-360 AEEASKPETVI
+360 AKPETVVL
-371 SEEAVKPAKK
+371 EEDVKPAKK
-381 KKTDSSKKKSKD
+381 KKSDNSKKKSKD
-393 KADEEEKTKKSD
+393 K
-405 KADKTKR
+405 
-412 ADKADKEKK
+412 DKEKK
-421 AGKSDKEDKED
+421 ADKSEKENKEDKEDKED

-437 KKSKKKKSGK
+437 KKSKKKKPGK
-447 KANDKK
+447 KNHDKK
-453 DHDKKETEYAE
+453 EHNKKETEYAE

>member
-15 EICIA
+15 EIAIV

-57 YVINKQNSENSVTY
+57 YVINKQNSENNITY

-144 AKVSSEVVKEVM
+144 AEVSSDVVKEVM

-178 KKNVLLGGVAG
+178 KKNVLLGGAAG

-231 GNAKKKQRHRKP
+231 GNTKRKQRHKKP
-243 DIDDEDDDENEQEPV
+243 GVDDEDDDEDENEQEPV
-258 AVVPAAENADK
+258 ATVPAVADAGK
-269 IPVFVP
+269 KQDEIPVFVP
-275 GFSVKADEPAADD
+275 GLSVETDKTMEGD
-288 TATVSF
+288 TETVSY
-294 ADHEEDT
+294 AEIED
-301 ATVSFA
+301 VSNEA
-307 DHEEDTAAVS
+307 
-317 FVDYEDESSEAFEDV
+317 YEDETTIPEEA
-332 APETAAPEESAKP
+332 ANPETVVSEETANPEYVVSEESAKH
-345 ETEIS
+345 
-350 EEAVESETVI
+350 ETV
-360 AEEASKPETVI
+360 T
-371 SEEAVKPAKK
+371 SEDAVKPVKK
-381 KKTDSSKKKSKD
+381 KKSDNSKKKSKD
-393 KADEEEKTKKSD
+393 KEK
-405 KADKTKR
+405 KADKS
-412 ADKADKEKK
+412 E
-421 AGKSDKEDKED
+421 KEDKED

-437 KKSKKKKSGK
+437 KKSKKKKPGK
-447 KANDKK
+447 KTHHKK
-453 DHDKKETEYAE
+453 DHDKNETEYAE

>member
-169 PLEKSSPNL
+169 PLDKSSPNL

-231 GNAKKKQRHRKP
+231 GNAKKKQRHKKP
-243 DIDDEDDDENEQEPV
+243 DIDDEDDDDEDENSQEPV
-258 AVVPAAENADK
+258 AVVPSVQESAERAGAAEQNE
-269 IPVFVP
+269 IPVFIP
-275 GFSVKADEPAADD
+275 GLSVDTDEQTEED
-288 TATVSF
+288 TETVSF
-294 ADHEEDT
+294 ADHEDET
-301 ATVSFA
+301 A
-307 DHEEDTAAVS
+307 E
-317 FVDYEDESSEAFEDV
+317 
-332 APETAAPEESAKP
+332 PET
-345 ETEIS
+345 
-350 EEAVESETVI
+350 VVL
-360 AEEASKPETVI
+360 EEASEPETVI
-371 SEEAVKPAKK
+371 SEETAEPETVVSEEAVKPEKKSAGAKK
-381 KKTDSSKKKSKD
+381 KSRN

-405 KADKTKR
+405 KTKK
-412 ADKADKEKK
+412 ADKADKP
-421 AGKSDKEDKED
+421 DKEDKEGKD
-432 KPVKD
+432 EKPVKD

-447 KANDKK
+447 KDHHKK
-453 DHDKKETEYAE
+453 DHDKRETEYAE

>member
-15 EICIA
+15 EIAIA

-34 CALLAGIITKVFIT
+34 CALLVGIITKVFIT

-57 YVINKQNSENSVTY
+57 YVINKQNSDNNITY

-144 AKVSSEVVKEVM
+144 AKVSSDVVKEVM

-169 PLEKSSPNL
+169 PLEESSPNL
-178 KKNVLLGGVAG
+178 KKNVLLGGAAG

-231 GNAKKKQRHRKP
+231 GNTKRKQRHKKH
-243 DIDDEDDDENEQEPV
+243 DVDDEDDDEDENEQEPV
-258 AVVPAAENADK
+258 AAVPAVADADEK
-269 IPVFVP
+269 QDEIPVFVP
-275 GFSVKADEPAADD
+275 GLSVEHDKMMEGD
-288 TATVSF
+288 TETVSY
-294 ADHEEDT
+294 AELED
-301 ATVSFA
+301 VSDEA
-307 DHEEDTAAVS
+307 
-317 FVDYEDESSEAFEDV
+317 YEDAEA
-332 APETAAPEESAKP
+332 ETTVQEEAAKP
-345 ETEIS
+345 ETVVS
-350 EEAVESETVI
+350 EEA
-360 AEEASKPETVI
+360 AKPETVV
-371 SEEAVKPAKK
+371 SEEAAKPETVVSEEDVKPAKK
-381 KKTDSSKKKSKD
+381 KKSDNSKKKSKD
-393 KADEEEKTKKSD
+393 K
-405 KADKTKR
+405 
-412 ADKADKEKK
+412 DKEKK
-421 AGKSDKEDKED
+421 ADKSEKENKEDKEDKED

-437 KKSKKKKSGK
+437 KKSKKKKPGK
-447 KANDKK
+447 KNHDKK
-453 DHDKKETEYAE
+453 EHNKKETEYAE

>member
-15 EICIA
+15 EIAIA

-34 CALLAGIITKVFIT
+34 CALLVGIITKVFIT

-57 YVINKQNSENSVTY
+57 YVINKQNSDNNITY

-92 VLSQVISE
+92 VLSQVINE

-144 AKVSSEVVKEVM
+144 AKVSSDVVKEVM

-169 PLEKSSPNL
+169 PLEESSPNL
-178 KKNVLLGGVAG
+178 KKNVLLGGAAG

-221 LGQIPVLENS
+221 LGQIPILENS
-231 GNAKKKQRHRKP
+231 GNTKRKQRHKKH
-243 DIDDEDDDENEQEPV
+243 DVDDEDDDEDENEQEPV
-258 AVVPAAENADK
+258 AAVPAVADADEK
-269 IPVFVP
+269 QDEIPVFVP
-275 GFSVKADEPAADD
+275 GLSVEHDKMMEGD
-288 TATVSF
+288 TETVSY
-294 ADHEEDT
+294 AELED
-301 ATVSFA
+301 VSDEA
-307 DHEEDTAAVS
+307 
-317 FVDYEDESSEAFEDV
+317 YEDAEA
-332 APETAAPEESAKP
+332 ET
-345 ETEIS
+345 TVQ
-350 EEAVESETVI
+350 EEA
-360 AEEASKPETVI
+360 AEPETVV
-371 SEEAVKPAKK
+371 SEETAKTETVVSEEDVKPAKK
-381 KKTDSSKKKSKD
+381 KKSDNSKKKSKD
-393 KADEEEKTKKSD
+393 KDREN
-405 KADKTKR
+405 KADKSE
-412 ADKADKEKK
+412 KENKE
-421 AGKSDKEDKED
+421 DKEDKED

-437 KKSKKKKSGK
+437 KKSKKKKPGK
-447 KANDKK
+447 KSHDKK
-453 DHDKKETEYAE
+453 ENNKKETEYAE

>member
-15 EICIA
+15 EIAIV

-57 YVINKQNSENSVTY
+57 YVINKQNSENNITY

-144 AKVSSEVVKEVM
+144 AEVSSDVVKEVM

-178 KKNVLLGGVAG
+178 KKNVLLGGAAG

-221 LGQIPVLENS
+221 LGQIPVLENP
-231 GNAKKKQRHRKP
+231 GNTKRKQRHKKP
-243 DIDDEDDDENEQEPV
+243 GVDDEDDDEDENEQEPV
-258 AVVPAAENADK
+258 AAVPAVADAGK
-269 IPVFVP
+269 KQDEIPVFVP
-275 GFSVKADEPAADD
+275 GLSVETDKTMEGYTETISYAEIED
-288 TATVSF
+288 VSNE
-294 ADHEEDT
+294 A
-301 ATVSFA
+301 
-307 DHEEDTAAVS
+307 
-317 FVDYEDESSEAFEDV
+317 YEDETTIPEEA
-332 APETAAPEESAKP
+332 ANPETVVSEEAANPETVVSEETANPEYVVSEESAKH
-345 ETEIS
+345 
-350 EEAVESETVI
+350 ETV
-360 AEEASKPETVI
+360 T
-371 SEEAVKPAKK
+371 SEDAVKPAKK
-381 KKTDSSKKKSKD
+381 KKSDNSKKKSKD
-393 KADEEEKTKKSD
+393 KEK
-405 KADKTKR
+405 KADKS
-412 ADKADKEKK
+412 E
-421 AGKSDKEDKED
+421 KEDKED

-437 KKSKKKKSGK
+437 KKSKKKKPGK
-447 KANDKK
+447 KTHHKK
-453 DHDKKETEYAE
+453 DHDKNETEYAE

>member
-15 EICIA
+15 EIAIV

-57 YVINKQNSENSVTY
+57 YVINKQNSENNITY

-144 AKVSSEVVKEVM
+144 AEVSSDVVKEVM

-178 KKNVLLGGVAG
+178 KKNVLLGGAAG

-231 GNAKKKQRHRKP
+231 GNTKRKQRHKKH
-243 DIDDEDDDENEQEPV
+243 DVDDEDDDEDENEQEPV
-258 AVVPAAENADK
+258 VAVPAVTDAGEKQDE

-275 GFSVKADEPAADD
+275 GLSVETDKMVEGD
-288 TATVSF
+288 TETVSY
-294 ADHEEDT
+294 AELED
-301 ATVSFA
+301 VSDEA
-307 DHEEDTAAVS
+307 
-317 FVDYEDESSEAFEDV
+317 YEDAEAETTVQEEAAKRETVVSEEA
-332 APETAAPEESAKP
+332 AKP
-345 ETEIS
+345 ETVVS
-350 EEAVESETVI
+350 EEA
-360 AEEASKPETVI
+360 AKPETVV
-371 SEEAVKPAKK
+371 SEEAVKSVKK
-381 KKTDSSKKKSKD
+381 KKTDDSKKKSKD
-393 KADEEEKTKKSD
+393 K
-405 KADKTKR
+405 
-412 ADKADKEKK
+412 DKEKK
-421 AGKSDKEDKED
+421 TDKSEKENKED

-437 KKSKKKKSGK
+437 KKSKKKKPGK
-447 KANDKK
+447 KTHHKK
-453 DHDKKETEYAE
+453 EHNKKETEYAE

>member
-15 EICIA
+15 EIAIA

-34 CALLAGIITKVFIT
+34 CALLVGIITKVFIT

-57 YVINKQNSENSVTY
+57 YVINKQNSDNNITY

-144 AKVSSEVVKEVM
+144 AKVSSDVVKEVM

-169 PLEKSSPNL
+169 PLEESSPNL
-178 KKNVLLGGVAG
+178 KKNVLLGGAAG

-231 GNAKKKQRHRKP
+231 GNTKRKQRHKKH
-243 DIDDEDDDENEQEPV
+243 DVDDEDDDEDENEQEPV
-258 AVVPAAENADK
+258 AAVPAVADADEK
-269 IPVFVP
+269 QDEIPVFVP
-275 GFSVKADEPAADD
+275 GLSVEHDKMMEGD
-288 TATVSF
+288 TETVSY
-294 ADHEEDT
+294 AELED
-301 ATVSFA
+301 VSDEA
-307 DHEEDTAAVS
+307 
-317 FVDYEDESSEAFEDV
+317 YEDAEA
-332 APETAAPEESAKP
+332 ETTVQEEAAKP
-345 ETEIS
+345 ETVVS
-350 EEAVESETVI
+350 EED
-360 AEEASKPETVI
+360 
-371 SEEAVKPAKK
+371 VKPAKK
-381 KKTDSSKKKSKD
+381 KKSDNSKKKSKD
-393 KADEEEKTKKSD
+393 K
-405 KADKTKR
+405 
-412 ADKADKEKK
+412 DKEKK
-421 AGKSDKEDKED
+421 ADKSEKENKEDKDDKED

-437 KKSKKKKSGK
+437 KKSKKKKPGK
-447 KANDKK
+447 KNHYKK
-453 DHDKKETEYAE
+453 EHNKKETEYAE

>member
-15 EICIA
+15 EIAIA

-34 CALLAGIITKVFIT
+34 CALLVGIITKVFIT

-57 YVINKQNSENSVTY
+57 YVINKQSSENNITY

-144 AKVSSEVVKEVM
+144 AEVSSDVVKEVM

-169 PLEKSSPNL
+169 PLEESSPNL
-178 KKNVLLGGVAG
+178 KKNVLLGGAAG

-231 GNAKKKQRHRKP
+231 GNTKRKQRHKKH
-243 DIDDEDDDENEQEPV
+243 DVDDEDDDEDENEQEPV
-258 AVVPAAENADK
+258 AAVPAVADADEK
-269 IPVFVP
+269 QDEIPVFVP
-275 GFSVKADEPAADD
+275 GLSVEHDKMMEGN
-288 TATVSF
+288 TETVSY
-294 ADHEEDT
+294 AELED
-301 ATVSFA
+301 VSDEA
-307 DHEEDTAAVS
+307 
-317 FVDYEDESSEAFEDV
+317 YEDAEA
-332 APETAAPEESAKP
+332 ETTVQEEAAKP
-345 ETEIS
+345 ETVVS
-350 EEAVESETVI
+350 EEA
-360 AEEASKPETVI
+360 AKPETVV
-371 SEEAVKPAKK
+371 SEEAAKPETVVSEEDVKPAKK
-381 KKTDSSKKKSKD
+381 KKSDNSKKKSKD
-393 KADEEEKTKKSD
+393 K
-405 KADKTKR
+405 
-412 ADKADKEKK
+412 DKEKK
-421 AGKSDKEDKED
+421 ADKSEKENKEDKEDKED

-437 KKSKKKKSGK
+437 KKSKKKKPGK
-447 KANDKK
+447 KNNQKK
-453 DHDKKETEYAE
+453 EHNKKETEYAE